1 MPGTGCTLTT
11 PNPEFNDSPDFAG
24 EPSANPSTRN
34 IVAFS
39 VMCLG
44 MYLALTNIQIV
55 NSSFKEIQGGL
66 AAGSDQIGWV
76 LTSALT
82 AVFALLFLP
91 FFRNKANLFKP
102 HQFSARRGD

>member
-1 MPGTGCTLTT
+1 MPSTGCTLNT

-34 IVAFS
+34 IFTFS

-44 MYLALTNIQIV
+44 MYLGLTNIQIV

-76 LTSALT
+76 LTSALI

-91 FFRNKANLFKP
+91 FFRNKTNLFKP
-102 HQFSARRGD
+102 YQFGARRGD

>member
-24 EPSANPSTRN
+24 DPSANPSTRN

-55 NSSFKEIQGGL
+55 NSSFNRDTRRPCGRFRSNRLGVNIGPNRRFRPTLL
-66 AAGSDQIGWV
+66 A
-76 LTSALT
+76 
-82 AVFALLFLP
+82 
-91 FFRNKANLFKP
+91 FF
-102 HQFSARRGD
+102 QE

>member
-1 MPGTGCTLTT
+1 MPGTGCTLNT

-34 IVAFS
+34 IVALS
-39 VMCLG
+39 
-44 MYLALTNIQIV
+44 MYLGLTNIQIV

>member
-1 MPGTGCTLTT
+1 MPGTGCTLNT

-24 EPSANPSTRN
+24 KPSANPSTPN

-44 MYLALTNIQIV
+44 MYLGLTNIQIV

-82 AVFALLFLP
+82 AVSALLFLP
-91 FFRNKANLFKP
+91 FFRK
-102 HQFSARRGD
+102 